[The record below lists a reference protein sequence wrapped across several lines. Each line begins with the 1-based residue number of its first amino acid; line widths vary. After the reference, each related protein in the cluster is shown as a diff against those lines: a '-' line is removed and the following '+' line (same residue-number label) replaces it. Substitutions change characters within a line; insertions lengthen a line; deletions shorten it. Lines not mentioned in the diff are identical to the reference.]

1 MVIEAGD
8 YPVPAM
14 YRGVFPDDLRPV
26 ALENDKD
33 AWLVA
38 EHWLLNS
45 RDYITG
51 GSQPGHGLVLY
62 GPLGTGKTMIASAW
76 LNFIERVGRYR
87 VAFLSDD
94 MLERNIRLR
103 NRHDEIDDEMV
114 MLSSGGYLVVDDL
127 LRMGSARYLLEVEA
141 FLRRRWAHGM
151 PTIITL
157 NNSVQRSETLESF
170 LKTWTW
176 AYFTGA
182 DLRDA

>member
-1 MVIEAGD
+1 MVIEAGA

-14 YRGVFPDDLRPV
+14 YRGVFPNDLRPL
-26 ALENDKD
+26 ALENDKE

-38 EHWLLNS
+38 EHWLLES
-45 RDYITG
+45 RNYITG
-51 GSQPGHGLVLY
+51 GLQPGHGLVLY

-76 LNFIERVGRYR
+76 LNFIEQVGKYR
-87 VAFLSDD
+87 VAFLSDG
-94 MLERNIRLR
+94 MLERMIRLR
-103 NRHDEIDDEMV
+103 SRHDEVDAD
-114 MLSSGGYLVVDDL
+114 LDTLASGGYLVVDDL

-141 FLRRRWAHGM
+141 FLRHRWAQGM

-176 AYFTGA
+176 ANFTGS
-182 DLRDA
+182 DLRDV

>member
-1 MVIEAGD
+1 MVIEDGD
-8 YPVPAM
+8 YPVPAP
-14 YRGVFPDDLRPV
+14 YRGVFPDDLRPL

-38 EHWLLNS
+38 EHWLLES
-45 RDYITG
+45 RNYITG
-51 GSQPGHGLVLY
+51 GPQPGHGLVLY

-76 LNFIERVGRYR
+76 LNFIERVGKYR

-94 MLERNIRLR
+94 MLERMIRLR
-103 NRHDEIDDEMV
+103 SRHDEVDEQ
-114 MLSSGGYLVVDDL
+114 LITLTSGGYLVVDDL

-141 FLRRRWAHGM
+141 FLRARWRMGL

-157 NNSVQRSETLESF
+157 NNSVKRSETLESF

-176 AYFTGA
+176 ANFTGA
-182 DLRDA
+182 DLRDT